1 MIKPKILVAPLDWG
15 LGHATRCIPIIRE
28 MMQRGCQVEIAG
40 NGNSLRLLQQE
51 LPELITYEIPG
62 YKISYPSNSFFFA
75 LQILAQVPRILTT
88 VKKEHQWL
96 IEKQKEKNW
105 DLIISDNRYGC
116 WHPGL
121 RSVFITHQLQVLSGC
136 GSFVD
141 RILLKLHYRMIRRFT
156 YCWVPDAEQQY
167 GLAGILSHPPS
178 LPINTQYIGPLS
190 RLDPTTKNE
199 NQKIVVALS
208 GPEPQRTLLEQ
219 KLINIFSRPEW
230 KMEEFI
236 FLRGL
241 PDTSPDP
248 AKVDNIRFIQH
259 LNSKAFAEIISA
271 AKIVICRSGYSSIM
285 DLVRLRKKAVLIPTP
300 GQTEQ
305 EYLAEWLR
313 GKKLFSSCPQ
323 DDPKMSEIIQRT
335 LTSNSAHLETDFDR
349 FKKALDDLGIQ

>member
-28 MMQRGCQVEIAG
+28 MLQRGFQVEIAG
-40 NGNSLRLLQQE
+40 NGNSLKLLQQE

-62 YKISYPSNSFFFA
+62 YKISYPSNSFFFV
-75 LQILAQVPRILTT
+75 LQILAQVPRILNT

-116 WHPGL
+116 WHPDV
-121 RSVFITHQLQVLSGC
+121 RSVFITHQLQVLSGF
-136 GSFVD
+136 GSLVD
-141 RILLKLHYRMIRRFT
+141 RILLQLHYRMIRRFT
-156 YCWVPDAEQQY
+156 YCWVPDAEQEH

-178 LPINTQYIGPLS
+178 LPKNIQYIGPLS
-190 RLDPTTKNE
+190 RLDPTTKKE

-219 KLINIFSRPEW
+219 KLISIFSRQEW
-230 KMEEFI
+230 KMEVI
-236 FLRGL
+236 VFLRGL
-241 PDTSPDP
+241 PHTTPIP

-259 LNSKAFAEIISA
+259 LNSEAFAETISS
-271 AKIVICRSGYSSIM
+271 AKLVVCRSGYSSVM
-285 DLVRLRKKAVLIPTP
+285 DLVRLHKQAVLIPTP

-305 EYLAEWLR
+305 EYLAGWLR
-313 GKKLFSSCPQ
+313 EKKLFSTCSQ
-323 DDPKMSEIIQRT
+323 DDPKMGEIFQRA
-335 LTSNSAHLETDFDR
+335 LTSKLSHLSLDFDQ